1 VHQRDNDSRR
11 CVQALVIQ
19 FLSSQER
26 AVLAVLAE
34 HRLLMVQHNYLRS
47 MRRHGAKVLGRQAQ
61 AAISVEP
68 HYPTRG
74 DFLDQPFGVT
84 RLMEVGPSLAAQ
96 PPSPAKAIAAS
107 NALNGA
113 LEFGIGA
120 HRSSAPYGR

>member
-1 VHQRDNDSRR
+1 
-11 CVQALVIQ
+11 
-19 FLSSQER
+19 
-26 AVLAVLAE
+26 
-34 HRLLMVQHNYLRS
+34 MVQHNYLRS

-74 DFLDQPFGVT
+74 DFLLDQPFGVT

-96 PPSPAKAIAAS
+96 PPAPATAIAAS
-107 NALNGA
+107 SALNGA
-113 LEFGIGA
+113 RRRLEFGIGA